1 MRRDVDLQMNKELFP
16 LTEPQKNFLQLE
28 QVNCDE
34 HNLYAIYSI
43 LKFPKTV
50 DLKILDLT
58 VNKVRELNDSIR
70 IHFIK
75 DDKTNEY
82 MQYIE
87 DYCYEKTDIIKSN
100 SDDIL
105 KVVEKVKEIPFS
117 VDGKPNKF
125 YIVVLPSCVYIL
137 FASHHILAD
146 GYGMTNVA
154 NELKDFYYLIE
165 NNMPIENY
173 PISSYKNF
181 INREQEYLTSSR
193 FEKDELYWKSQIAQT
208 EPCTIFKNKTDSKKA
223 NRFDYPIP
231 FELSEEIEKY
241 CEQNKITEYSFYLA
255 IVSIYY
261 NYIYNLSNLTFGTPF
276 LNRQKRNDEF
286 FDTGLHVCTLPLNI
300 NIDINSDF
308 VSLCNNI
315 NSANLSLYKHGNYP
329 YNKIQKMFRNETNTN
344 ANLYEIGFSYQ
355 IGISEKEFVSKNYT
369 KKENDGVGS
378 CAWIFS
384 GSQSNAITFHITQ
397 LNTQKIFSIDYIV
410 SVFEDDEI
418 EKINSVL
425 FSLINQVLAGK
436 TDLNNFNI
444 LLDEDIKLLNKFNS
458 TGNIEEIDKNIIDY
472 FDDAVKNHPLKTALI
487 CNQNELSYEE
497 FNNKINF
504 LTNYLLENKIEKN
517 TPIALLF
524 DKSFE
529 MMISIFAVLK
539 AECHYVPILPDENM
553 DRISYII
560 KDCNPS
566 CILTHNNY
574 EKIVSKFK
582 ITTFNLD
589 NIFGDYSS
597 DKKYEIK
604 NTHLRTIK
612 PDDLAY
618 MIYTSGSTGNP
629 KGVQIMH
636 KNITG
641 FIESLK
647 NNKALKP
654 LFSDVSMSLLK
665 YSFDAS
671 GIDIYSSLLIGGS
684 LLIISKKDELNPVKV
699 LELIAKYKVTRSFLI
714 PKWIE
719 HIVQTSLTYNYNL
732 SNLKLLGTG
741 GEVLK
746 PALLKQFSEKYPQ
759 IKIANLYG
767 PSETTMFTTY
777 KIVSET
783 EIESNNSSIG
793 SPIPYSRIAII
804 NSNNSFMPINTEGE
818 LIVYE
823 DKNSIE
829 NLAKGYL
836 NLEEQTSNRFINIF
850 NPLTQETVRAY
861 KTGDYAKINKNLE
874 IEFIGRKDDIVK
886 VNGGYLIALNEVE
899 ERINSL
905 LADTESY
912 AVAVPY
918 KNTKAIVLF
927 VKLTEKSFT
936 TNTIKN
942 FLKRNLSFYMQP
954 KKIIDI
960 PEIPRTSS
968 GKIDRQK
975 LREIAAQSFRIQKNS
990 IIKPKTDTEQEI
1002 YNAIR
1007 DLISIDEFSITDDF
1021 IDDLGIDSLAL
1032 TSLYVALKNH
1042 NLNMQDFYTY
1052 PNIQDLAYFIDNN
1065 KKTNCMK
1072 IEKSSIEKC
1081 RIVNNSK
1088 PMDLSTVLLT
1098 GATGFLGIHL
1108 LRELLLNKQTKK
1120 IYCIIRNKIGIE
1132 GYDRLLKLIDYYYN
1146 SDAKL
1151 LKLISKK
1158 VIVLNGDITENYF
1171 NLEKDVYQLLQKE
1184 VKTVIN
1190 SAANVKHFEKPEQ
1203 IIKDNVL
1210 SVDNILEF
1218 CGENI
1223 SLAHMSTLSIAGF
1236 KEKNTIDSIFNENTL
1251 YIKQGFNNNPYLI
1264 SKFNAEIHI
1273 LTAIVDKKINAK
1285 IFRLGNIMPRQSDG
1299 KFQPNFNQNI
1309 FISAMRNI
1317 YNLKVIPQNL
1327 LDLDVEFSPV
1337 DECAKSIIILLNSK
1351 RKNVFHIVNNNL
1363 ISIKNL
1369 IKIFE
1374 ESSSPF
1380 TLIDYNKFKK
1390 ELEQNTDKYV
1400 REYILENNLNNYS
1413 EKCTLNELSKYNFKW
1428 LKTDNNYIK
1437 NIISIIGKE

>member
-1 MRRDVDLQMNKELFP
+1 
-16 LTEPQKNFLQLE
+16 
-28 QVNCDE
+28 
-34 HNLYAIYSI
+34 
-43 LKFPKTV
+43 
-50 DLKILDLT
+50 
-58 VNKVRELNDSIR
+58 
-70 IHFIK
+70 
-75 DDKTNEY
+75 
-82 MQYIE
+82 
-87 DYCYEKTDIIKSN
+87 
-100 SDDIL
+100 
-105 KVVEKVKEIPFS
+105 
-117 VDGKPNKF
+117 
-125 YIVVLPSCVYIL
+125 
-137 FASHHILAD
+137 
-146 GYGMTNVA
+146 
-154 NELKDFYYLIE
+154 
-165 NNMPIENY
+165 
-173 PISSYKNF
+173 
-181 INREQEYLTSSR
+181 
-193 FEKDELYWKSQIAQT
+193 
-208 EPCTIFKNKTDSKKA
+208 
-223 NRFDYPIP
+223 
-231 FELSEEIEKY
+231 
-241 CEQNKITEYSFYLA
+241 
-255 IVSIYY
+255 
-261 NYIYNLSNLTFGTPF
+261 
-276 LNRQKRNDEF
+276 
-286 FDTGLHVCTLPLNI
+286 
-300 NIDINSDF
+300 
-308 VSLCNNI
+308 
-315 NSANLSLYKHGNYP
+315 
-329 YNKIQKMFRNETNTN
+329 
-344 ANLYEIGFSYQ
+344 
-355 IGISEKEFVSKNYT
+355 
-369 KKENDGVGS
+369 
-378 CAWIFS
+378 
-384 GSQSNAITFHITQ
+384 
-397 LNTQKIFSIDYIV
+397 
-410 SVFEDDEI
+410 
-418 EKINSVL
+418 
-425 FSLINQVLAGK
+425 
-436 TDLNNFNI
+436 
-444 LLDEDIKLLNKFNS
+444 
-458 TGNIEEIDKNIIDY
+458 
-472 FDDAVKNHPLKTALI
+472 
-487 CNQNELSYEE
+487 
-497 FNNKINF
+497 
-504 LTNYLLENKIEKN
+504 
-517 TPIALLF
+517 
-524 DKSFE
+524 
-529 MMISIFAVLK
+529 
-539 AECHYVPILPDENM
+539 
-553 DRISYII
+553 
-560 KDCNPS
+560 
-566 CILTHNNY
+566 
-574 EKIVSKFK
+574 
-582 ITTFNLD
+582 
-589 NIFGDYSS
+589 
-597 DKKYEIK
+597 
-604 NTHLRTIK
+604 
-612 PDDLAY
+612 
-618 MIYTSGSTGNP
+618 
-629 KGVQIMH
+629 
-636 KNITG
+636 
-641 FIESLK
+641 
-647 NNKALKP
+647 
-654 LFSDVSMSLLK
+654 
-665 YSFDAS
+665 
-671 GIDIYSSLLIGGS
+671 
-684 LLIISKKDELNPVKV
+684 
-699 LELIAKYKVTRSFLI
+699 
-714 PKWIE
+714 
-719 HIVQTSLTYNYNL
+719 
-732 SNLKLLGTG
+732 
-741 GEVLK
+741 
-746 PALLKQFSEKYPQ
+746 
-759 IKIANLYG
+759 
-767 PSETTMFTTY
+767 
-777 KIVSET
+777 
-783 EIESNNSSIG
+783 
-793 SPIPYSRIAII
+793 
-804 NSNNSFMPINTEGE
+804 
-818 LIVYE
+818 
-823 DKNSIE
+823 
-829 NLAKGYL
+829 
-836 NLEEQTSNRFINIF
+836 
-850 NPLTQETVRAY
+850 
-861 KTGDYAKINKNLE
+861 
-874 IEFIGRKDDIVK
+874 
-886 VNGGYLIALNEVE
+886 
-899 ERINSL
+899 
-905 LADTESY
+905 
-912 AVAVPY
+912 
-918 KNTKAIVLF
+918 
-927 VKLTEKSFT
+927 
-936 TNTIKN
+936 
-942 FLKRNLSFYMQP
+942 MQP